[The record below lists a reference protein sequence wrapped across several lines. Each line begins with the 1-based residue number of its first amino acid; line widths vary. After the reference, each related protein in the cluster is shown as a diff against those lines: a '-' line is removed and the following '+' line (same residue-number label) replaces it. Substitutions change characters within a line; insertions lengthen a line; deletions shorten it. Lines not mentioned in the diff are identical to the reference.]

1 MFHGFS
7 EYNDPFDPTN
17 KSPQPARGKPS
28 NKSSGGFSFAYHV
41 AFTGGNSP
49 RAGKSIT
56 IFEDAGYPS
65 TSRSEGHASI
75 RITTF
80 SLPGFADFSQSCSR
94 RSARNIMFAV

>member
-17 KSPQPARGKPS
+17 KSPQPARGNPS
-28 NKSSGGFSFAYHV
+28 NNSSGGFSFAYHV

-49 RAGKSIT
+49 RAGRSIT
-56 IFEDAGYPS
+56 TFNDDGYPS
-65 TSRSEGHASI
+65 TSRSDGHACI
-75 RITTF
+75 LITTF
-80 SLPGFADFSQSCSR
+80 SFPAFADLSQSCSN